1 MLKWSNKSAINLLTI
16 CYGFKYDPTRKYVY
30 KKLSDGVELSIYEF
44 DDFPYEKF
52 DVVIST
58 DYAVSI
64 LDLDLLY
71 ELIRGGYIC
80 SG

>member
-1 MLKWSNKSAINLLTI
+1 MLKWTNKSSISLLTN
-16 CYGFKYDPTRKYVY
+16 YYKFKYDPTRKYVY
-30 KKLSDGVELSIYEF
+30 KKLSDGVELSIYEY

-58 DYAVSI
+58 EYAVSI